1 MSAITIDVI
10 PPRRQKKHSQANT
23 MSGKKRVAAI
33 SEPIFD
39 RGFFITIVLLLCL
52 GLVMVTSASI
62 TIADRQYGFPFYFLI
77 RQALFLGIGLAAAII
92 VMQLH
97 LDLWEKYSGWLFIAG
112 SVSLLVV
119 LIPGVGMEVNGS
131 TRWLAFGSV
140 HFQPSELMKLAVV
153 LYVAS
158 YLVRRGN
165 EVRTSVIGFLK
176 PMFLMMLITILL
188 LMEPDF
194 GTAAIIVATTL
205 GMMFIGGVR
214 LWQFGVLLLLVIG
227 SLAMLAWSSPYRLER
242 LTTFLN
248 PWEDPFNRG
257 FQLTQALI
265 AFGRGEW
272 LGVGLGGS
280 VQKLFYLPEAH
291 TDFLFAVLAEELG
304 LVGAMLVVG
313 LFGYLIWCA
322 FAIGRR
328 CARTGNMFGTYL
340 AYGLGLWIGMQAFI
354 NIGVNMGLLPTKG
367 LTLPLMSYGGS
378 SLVIMCIAVA
388 LLLRIDYETRKQE
401 PIV

>member
-1 MSAITIDVI
+1 
-10 PPRRQKKHSQANT
+10 
-23 MSGKKRVAAI
+23 
-33 SEPIFD
+33 
-39 RGFFITIVLLLCL
+39 
-52 GLVMVTSASI
+52 
-62 TIADRQYGFPFYFLI
+62 
-77 RQALFLGIGLAAAII
+77 
-92 VMQLH
+92 
-97 LDLWEKYSGWLFIAG
+97 
-112 SVSLLVV
+112 
-119 LIPGVGMEVNGS
+119 
-131 TRWLAFGSV
+131 
-140 HFQPSELMKLAVV
+140 
-153 LYVAS
+153 
-158 YLVRRGN
+158 
-165 EVRTSVIGFLK
+165 
-176 PMFLMMLITILL
+176 
-188 LMEPDF
+188 
-194 GTAAIIVATTL
+194 
-205 GMMFIGGVR
+205 
-214 LWQFGVLLLLVIG
+214 
-227 SLAMLAWSSPYRLER
+227 MLAWSSPYRLER